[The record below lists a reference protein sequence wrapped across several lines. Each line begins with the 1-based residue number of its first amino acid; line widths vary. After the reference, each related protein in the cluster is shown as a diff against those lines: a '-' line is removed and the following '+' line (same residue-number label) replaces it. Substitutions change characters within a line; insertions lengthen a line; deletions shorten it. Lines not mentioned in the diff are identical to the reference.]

1 MGVIMIR
8 TYEVRCDGAGSSPAG
23 AVHSEGNWL
32 DRKDVIEEAEAAG
45 WLRRGR
51 KLYCPECRGKVRTEA
66 TVRFLSDKSACLRE
80 NYYN

>member
-8 TYEVRCDGAGSSPAG
+8 TYEVRCDGAGSIGGRCG
-23 AVHSEGNWL
+23 ASEGNFL

-51 KLYCPECRGKVRTEA
+51 KLYCPECRVISSPST
-66 TVRFLSDKSACLRE
+66 D
-80 NYYN
+80 Y